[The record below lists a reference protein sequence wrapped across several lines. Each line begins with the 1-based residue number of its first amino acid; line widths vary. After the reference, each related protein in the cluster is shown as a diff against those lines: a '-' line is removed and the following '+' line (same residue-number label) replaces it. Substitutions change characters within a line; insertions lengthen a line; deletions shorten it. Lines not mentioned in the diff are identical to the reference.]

1 MLGSL
6 PVLGTV
12 RNLVILLRTF
22 FCDLDGW
29 KAVASHLG
37 NKKNNR

>member
-12 RNLVILLRTF
+12 RNFVIFLRTF
-22 FCDLDGW
+22 FCDLEGW
-29 KAVASHLG
+29 KAVALHLG
-37 NKKNNR
+37 NKKKN